1 MEGHGDCTIFESKP
15 GARMDAGFS
24 VTYHEYTIS
33 IVEADRRF
41 TAVVTRPGALIQ
53 HDGHA
58 SERWASASC
67 GSFDRA
73 LVVAK
78 KAIDGDVIR

>member
-1 MEGHGDCTIFESKP
+1 M
-15 GARMDAGFS
+15 AAGLS

-33 IVEADRRF
+33 IVEAERRF
-41 TAVVTRPGALIQ
+41 TAFVTRPGALIQ
-53 HDGHA
+53 HDGHT

-78 KAIDGDVIR
+78 KAIDNDVIR

>member
-1 MEGHGDCTIFESKP
+1 MGEGLNI
-15 GARMDAGFS
+15 
-24 VTYHEYTIS
+24 VYHEYTIS
-33 IVEADRRF
+33 IVQAEQRF
-41 TAVVTRPGALIQ
+41 TAIVTRPGALIH
-53 HDGHA
+53 HDGRA

-78 KAIDGDVIR
+78 KAIDGDEIR

>member
-1 MEGHGDCTIFESKP
+1 
-15 GARMDAGFS
+15 MDAGFS
-24 VTYHEYTIS
+24 VAYHEYTIS
-33 IVEADRRF
+33 IVEAERRF
-41 TAVVTRPGALIQ
+41 TAFVTRAGALIQ

-78 KAIDGDVIR
+78 KAIDSDEIR

>member
-1 MEGHGDCTIFESKP
+1 MG
-15 GARMDAGFS
+15 AGFS

-78 KAIDGDVIR
+78 KAIDNDNIR

>member
-1 MEGHGDCTIFESKP
+1 
-15 GARMDAGFS
+15 MDAGFS

-33 IVEADRRF
+33 IVEVDRRF
-41 TAVVTRPGALIQ
+41 TAVVTRPGVLIQ

-58 SERWASASC
+58 SERWSSASC

>member
-1 MEGHGDCTIFESKP
+1 M
-15 GARMDAGFS
+15 ADAL
-24 VTYHEYTIS
+24 
-33 IVEADRRF
+33 RRTVVPLLF
-41 TAVVTRPGALIQ
+41 ASGLDTKTDPRQTPLASLQVLENAVFTRPGALIQ

-58 SERWASASC
+58 SERWSSASC

>member
-1 MEGHGDCTIFESKP
+1 M
-15 GARMDAGFS
+15 GAGVS
-24 VTYHEYTIS
+24 IVYHEYTIS
-33 IVEADRRF
+33 VVQTDQRY
-41 TAVVTRPGALIQ
+41 TAFVTRPGALIE
-53 HDGHA
+53 HDGRA

-78 KAIDGDVIR
+78 KAIDSDEIR

>member
-1 MEGHGDCTIFESKP
+1 
-15 GARMDAGFS
+15 MDAGFS

-33 IVEADRRF
+33 IVETERRF
-41 TAVVTRPGALIQ
+41 TAFVTRPGALIQ

-78 KAIDGDVIR
+78 KAIDSDQIR

>member
-1 MEGHGDCTIFESKP
+1 
-15 GARMDAGFS
+15 MDAGLS
-24 VTYHEYTIS
+24 ITYHEYTIS
-33 IVEADRRF
+33 IVQAERRF
-41 TAVVTRPGALIQ
+41 TAYVTRPGALIQ
-53 HDGHA
+53 HGGHA

-78 KAIDGDVIR
+78 KAIDSDEIR

>member
-1 MEGHGDCTIFESKP
+1 LGEGLNII
-15 GARMDAGFS
+15 
-24 VTYHEYTIS
+24 YHEYTIS
-33 IVEADRRF
+33 IIEAERRF
-41 TAVVTRPGALIQ
+41 TAFVTRPGALIQ
-53 HDGHA
+53 HDGHL

-78 KAIDGDVIR
+78 KAIDSDEIR

>member
-1 MEGHGDCTIFESKP
+1 
-15 GARMDAGFS
+15 MDAGFS
-24 VTYHEYTIS
+24 VAYHEYTIS
-33 IVEADRRF
+33 IVETERRF
-41 TAVVTRPGALIQ
+41 TAFVTRPGALIQ

-78 KAIDGDVIR
+78 KAIDGDEIR